1 MDVQFSEEELL
12 LHESILGRAEKL
24 GPSSVSGYE
33 DFDDRLL
40 WERLAAAGALGL
52 GVPEE
57 LGGAGSVTDASIA
70 ASALGQALAP
80 VPYLGCGVLP
90 AHLLTAAGADPAV
103 IDAVI
108 SGRRRLAVGVDPSTF
123 ELARFEPSTGSGGLA
138 TESGAPAIAWDA
150 AGAEGAL
157 VRGADGRLVTVGL
170 DRPTPGVDLTRHIRR
185 CEPAR
190 HVEEEDLGGTVTADA
205 LRWWRA
211 LALSLTAADMVGV
224 MQGGLQLAVEHAST
238 REQFGVAIGSF
249 QAIQHLLA
257 EQLVSVAGARSTAVY
272 AAWALQRRR
281 LEEAELAAHTAK
293 AYCSDVGK
301 RLCEAVVQVHG
312 GMGVTWE
319 CRAHVFLKRMLFD
332 RAFLGDERCHLRRIA
347 ELRRMEAAR
356 GL

>member
-12 LHESILGRAEKL
+12 LHESILGQAEKL
-24 GPSSVSGYE
+24 GPSSVAGYE

-40 WERLAAAGALGL
+40 WERLAAGGALGL
-52 GVPEE
+52 GLPEA
-57 LGGAGSVTDASIA
+57 LGGAGTVSDASIA

-90 AHLLTAAGADPAV
+90 AHLLAAAGADPAV

-108 SGRRRLAVGVDPSTF
+108 SGRRRLAV
-123 ELARFEPSTGSGGLA
+123 
-138 TESGAPAIAWDA
+138 
-150 AGAEGAL
+150 
-157 VRGADGRLVTVGL
+157 VGL
-170 DRPTPGVDLTRHIRR
+170 DGPTPGVDLTRAVRR
-185 CEPAR
+185 CQPHRPSDAG
-190 HVEEEDLGGTVTADA
+190 DLGGPLTPDA
-205 LRWWRA
+205 LRWWRV
-211 LALSLTAADMVGV
+211 LALGLVAADMVGV

-257 EQLVSVAGARSTAVY
+257 DQLVSVAGARSTAVY
-272 AAWALQRRR
+272 AAWALQRRG
-281 LEEAELAAHTAK
+281 LDEAELAAHTTK

-332 RAFLGDERCHLRRIA
+332 RAFLGDERWHLRRIA
-347 ELRRMEAAR
+347 ERRRTEAGR

>member
-1 MDVQFSEEELL
+1 MDVQFSEEEVL
-12 LHESILGRAEKL
+12 LHESILGQAEKL
-24 GPSSVSGYE
+24 GPTSVAGY
-33 DFDDRLL
+33 DDVDDRLL
-40 WERLAAAGALGL
+40 WERLAANGALGL
-52 GVPEE
+52 GLPEE
-57 LGGAGSVTDASIA
+57 LGGAGTATDASIA

-80 VPYLGCGVLP
+80 VPYLGCAVLP
-90 AHLLTAAGADPAV
+90 AHLLAAAGADPAI

-108 SGRRRLAVGVDPSTF
+108 SGRRRLAVGLDPSTF
-123 ELARFEPSTGSGGLA
+123 ELASASGP
-138 TESGAPAIAWDA
+138 PALAWDS
-150 AGAEGAL
+150 AGADGAL
-157 VRGADGRLVTVGL
+157 LRGPDGRLVAVALGE
-170 DRPTPGVDLTRHIRR
+170 PTPGVDLTRRIRW
-185 CEPAR
+185 CEPGRPVDAG
-190 HVEEEDLGGTVTADA
+190 DLGANIPAGA
-205 LRWWRA
+205 LRWWAA

-272 AAWALQRRR
+272 AAWALRGRE
-281 LEEAELAAHTAK
+281 LDEAVLAAHTAK

-332 RAFLGDERCHLRRIA
+332 RAFLGDERWHLRRIA
-347 ELRRMEAAR
+347 ELRRTEAGR

>member
-12 LHESILGRAEKL
+12 LHESILGQAEKL
-24 GPSSVSGYE
+24 GPSSVAGYD

-40 WERLAAAGALGL
+40 WERLAATGALGL
-52 GVPEE
+52 GLPEE
-57 LGGAGSVTDASIA
+57 LGGAGTATDASIA
-70 ASALGQALAP
+70 AGALGQALAP

-90 AHLLTAAGADPAV
+90 AHLLAAAGADPGV
-103 IDAVI
+103 IDAVA
-108 SGRRRLAVGVDPSTF
+108 SGRRRLAVGLDPSTF
-123 ELARFEPSTGSGGLA
+123 ELASDAGP
-138 TESGAPAIAWDA
+138 PAMAWDA

-157 VRGADGRLVTVGL
+157 VRGADGRLVAVGL
-170 DRPTPGVDLTRHIRR
+170 DRPTPGVDLTRRIRP
-185 CEPAR
+185 CEPHRRMDAG
-190 HVEEEDLGGTVTADA
+190 DLGGAVSADA
-205 LRWWRA
+205 LRWWNA

-224 MQGGLQLAVEHAST
+224 MQGGLQLAVEHAGT

-257 EQLVSVAGARSTAVY
+257 EQLVNVAGARSTAVY
-272 AAWALQRRR
+272 AAWALERRELR
-281 LEEAELAAHTAK
+281 EAVLAAHTAK

-332 RAFLGDERCHLRRIA
+332 RAFLGDERWHLRRVA
-347 ELRRMEAAR
+347 ELRRTEAGR

>member
-12 LHESILGRAEKL
+12 LHESILGQAEKL
-24 GPSSVSGYE
+24 GPSSVAGYE

-40 WERLAAAGALGL
+40 WERLAAGGALGL
-52 GVPEE
+52 GLPEA
-57 LGGAGSVTDASIA
+57 LGGAGTVSDASIA

-90 AHLLTAAGADPAV
+90 AHLLAAAGADPAV

-108 SGRRRLAVGVDPSTF
+108 SGRRRLAVGVDPATF
-123 ELARFEPSTGSGGLA
+123 EPATFEPATGR
-138 TESGAPAIAWDA
+138 GAPAMGPGAPAMAWDA
-150 AGAEGAL
+150 AGADGAL
-157 VRGADGRLVTVGL
+157 LRGADGGLVVVGL
-170 DRPTPGVDLTRHIRR
+170 DGPTPGVDLTRVVRR
-185 CEPAR
+185 CQPHRPIDAG
-190 HVEEEDLGGTVTADA
+190 DLGGPLTPDA

-211 LALSLTAADMVGV
+211 LALGLVAADMVGV

-257 EQLVSVAGARSTAVY
+257 DQLVSVAGARSTAVY
-272 AAWALQRRR
+272 AAWALQRRG
-281 LEEAELAAHTAK
+281 LDEAELAAHTTK

-332 RAFLGDERCHLRRIA
+332 RAFLGDERWHLRRIA
-347 ELRRMEAAR
+347 ERRRTEAGR